1 MTKEEAKKMG
11 ATHYNDSCGWI
22 TYAKLTEYNIVETLV
37 HGKWYSTRLHVSEC
51 EIKPL

>member
-11 ATHYNDSCGWI
+11 ATHYLNFYDETWFLRWSFLLC
-22 TYAKLTEYNIVETLV
+22 EYVTIHDDLWVTFSV
-37 HGKWYSTRLHVSEC
+37 PKHI